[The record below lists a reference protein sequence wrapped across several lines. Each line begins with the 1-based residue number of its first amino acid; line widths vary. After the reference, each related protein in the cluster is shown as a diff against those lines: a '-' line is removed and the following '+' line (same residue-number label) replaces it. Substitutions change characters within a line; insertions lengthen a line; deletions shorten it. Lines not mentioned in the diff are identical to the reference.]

1 MRLQVNRVA
10 QPVTVLGPGRR
21 LGLWVQGCRIHCA
34 GCASVDTWS
43 PVGGYGV
50 DTDELATELAASMIE
65 HRLTGLT
72 ITGGEPTEQA
82 EPLAVLVIRLR
93 ELLASAAQPHDGV
106 DVLLFS
112 GRTARAAA
120 RLAPALW
127 AQVDVAVC
135 GPYTVSRPGA
145 EPLLATANQR
155 LVMLSPLGRRRFADL
170 ASDAKDTLQA
180 KVRDGEITL
189 IGMPRPGDLDRL
201 ESALVARGV
210 RMEGRSWQRP

>member
-93 ELLASAAQPHDGV
+93 ELLASAAQPHGGV

-135 GPYTVSRPGA
+135 GPYRVSRPGA

-170 ASDAKDTLQA
+170 AADAKDTLQA